1 MIVNHD
7 GMTRPL
13 QTLNVSVNKPF
24 KDHLQK
30 ECESWFLFEIFPLRP
45 SGKIKKVPASQLTE
59 WRQ

>member
-1 MIVNHD
+1 MVVNKD

-13 QTLNVSVNKPF
+13 QPLNVSVNKPF

-30 ECESWFLFEIFPLRP
+30 ECESWFLFEGFLLRP
-45 SGKIKKVPASQLTE
+45 SGEIKKVLASKLTE